1 MTEHEQRNRVVLLG
15 AGGVGKS
22 SILKRFLFNTYSDTY
37 QETVEDLY
45 CREYVIQGA
54 DIRVDFLDTA
64 GKLVFPAMRR
74 LSITTAHAF
83 ILVYSVINQETFEE
97 VKRLW
102 EQIKEVRSNY
112 EDIPCV
118 IVGNKI
124 DLEDNRQ
131 VEKFDALNWVYND
144 GNCGAFIE
152 VSAKTNE
159 GTKDVFKLLMEKA
172 KNPRVPINEP
182 FMPRRLSEHSLEVQ
196 SAVIAD
202 KSSANGPDPAA
213 DSTSK
218 ISRSRSL
225 IRRGSKPKVRKSH
238 ARSHNKQDCVIS

>member
-1 MTEHEQRNRVVLLG
+1 MSEHDQRNRVVLLG

-22 SILKRFLFNTYSDTY
+22 SILKRFLFNMYSDSY

-45 CREYVIQGA
+45 SRDYVVQGA
-54 DIRVDFLDTA
+54 DIKVDFLDTA

-83 ILVYSVINQETFEE
+83 ILVYSITSSESFEE

-102 EQIKEVRSNY
+102 EQIKEVRSTY

-152 VSAKTNE
+152 VSAKSNE
-159 GTKDVFKLLMEKA
+159 CVLEVFKLLFEKT
-172 KNPRVPINEP
+172 KNPRAPINEP
-182 FMPRRLSEHSLEVQ
+182 FMHRRLSEHSLEVQ
-196 SAVIAD
+196 APVLAERANDTEASPET
-202 KSSANGPDPAA
+202 SS
-213 DSTSK
+213 K
-218 ISRSRSL
+218 FSRSRSL

-238 ARSHNKQDCVIS
+238 ARSHHKQDCVIS

>member
-22 SILKRFLFNTYSDTY
+22 CILKRFLLNTYTDAY

-45 CREYVIQGA
+45 SRDYVIQGA
-54 DIRVDFLDTA
+54 DIQVDFLDTA

-83 ILVYSVINQETFEE
+83 ILVYSVTSSESFAE

-102 EQIKEVRSNY
+102 EQIKEVRSTY

-159 GTKDVFKLLMEKA
+159 CVVDVFKLLFEKT
-172 KNPRVPINEP
+172 KNPRLPINEP
-182 FMPRRLSEHSLEVQ
+182 FMQRRLSEHSLEVH
-196 SAVIAD
+196 SNLAD
-202 KSSANGPDPAA
+202 KGSEASPETSS
-213 DSTSK
+213 K
-218 ISRSRSL
+218 FSRSRSL

>member
-1 MTEHEQRNRVVLLG
+1 MTEHDQRNRVVLLG

-22 SILKRFLFNTYSDTY
+22 SILKRFLFNTYSDSY

-45 CREYVIQGA
+45 CREYVIQGS

-83 ILVYSVINQETFEE
+83 ILVYAVTNQNTFEE

-144 GNCGAFIE
+144 SNWGAFIE
-152 VSAKTNE
+152 VSAKNNE
-159 GTKDVFKLLMEKA
+159 CILDVFKLLMEKA
-172 KNPRVPINEP
+172 KNPRARINEP
-182 FMPRRLSEHSLEVQ
+182 FMTRRLSEHSLEVQ
-196 SAVIAD
+196 SE
-202 KSSANGPDPAA
+202 KQTEKTNGQESSNDGA
-213 DSTSK
+213 SK
-218 ISRSRSL
+218 FSRSRSL

-238 ARSHNKQDCVIS
+238 ARSQNRQDCVIS

>member
-1 MTEHEQRNRVVLLG
+1 MTEHDQRNRVVFLG

-22 SILKRFLFNTYSDTY
+22 SILKRFLFNTYSNSY

-45 CREYVIQGA
+45 CREYVVQGV

-83 ILVYSVINQETFEE
+83 VLVYSVTNPETFEE

-152 VSAKTNE
+152 VSAKNNE
-159 GTKDVFKLLMEKA
+159 CTLEVFKLLMEKA
-172 KNPRVPINEP
+172 KNPRAPINEP
-182 FMPRRLSEHSLEVQ
+182 FMPRRVSEHSLEVQ
-196 SAVIAD
+196 SHVNAD
-202 KSSANGPDPAA
+202 KTHGSESSGEG
-213 DSTSK
+213 SSK
-218 ISRSRSL
+218 IGRSRSL

-238 ARSHNKQDCVIS
+238 ARSQHKQDCVIS